1 MLTQYP
7 SPSPLLSLPPL
18 IALQSRYYYPTGQES
33 EAEKWAHLS
42 LAPKGWYPC
51 RGARATTTPGLLPGT
66 RPHKRPHVPPC
77 SCPLSSPGRAHAA
90 CS

>member
-33 EAEKWAHLS
+33 EAMRS
-42 LAPKGWYPC
+42 NVPMI
-51 RGARATTTPGLLPGT
+51 TLPGN
-66 RPHKRPHVPPC
+66 
-77 SCPLSSPGRAHAA
+77 GRTGNLGQTI
-90 CS
+90 